1 MNRFS
6 TRAVVAAALMS
17 VTLAGC
23 QTDGTPIASSPAAS
37 QRVITPTPASGVQAT
52 GFSDETSTQTRTV
65 SDDGRTVRTET
76 RSGRVS
82 VNADGALAA
91 LLGGATAAPVF
102 TATDYAGTW
111 RVTNAE
117 NRECRMTLRAAPTPT
132 ATAQASTFGCFGQ
145 PLFSVNRWSLRGNE
159 LVLTDGFNTPLV
171 SLRATGPNR
180 LEGGGVVM
188 FR

>member
-1 MNRFS
+1 M
-6 TRAVVAAALMS
+6 
-17 VTLAGC
+17 
-23 QTDGTPIASSPAAS
+23 ASSPPAQQAVIMPTTAGAQAA
-37 QRVITPTPASGVQAT
+37 TFT
-52 GFSDETSTQTRTV
+52 DETSTETRTV

-82 VNADGALAA
+82 VNADNALAA
-91 LLGGATAAPVF
+91 LLGGASASPAPTAR
-102 TATDYAGTW
+102 DYAGTW
-111 RVTNAE
+111 RLTNPE
-117 NRECRMTLRAAPTPT
+117 NRECRVTLRPAATQNS
-132 ATAQASTFGCFGQ
+132 ASQASTFGCFGQ

-159 LVLTDGFNTPLV
+159 LVLMDGFNNALV